1 MAIFNSYV
9 KLPEGTIYLPEGQ
22 PFQHHSE
29 TRENALQEK
38 RGQFGRVSHSGQGAD
53 YENPRWG

>member
-1 MAIFNSYV
+1 MLNYQRVLS
-9 KLPEGTIYLPEGQ
+9 IYLEGQ